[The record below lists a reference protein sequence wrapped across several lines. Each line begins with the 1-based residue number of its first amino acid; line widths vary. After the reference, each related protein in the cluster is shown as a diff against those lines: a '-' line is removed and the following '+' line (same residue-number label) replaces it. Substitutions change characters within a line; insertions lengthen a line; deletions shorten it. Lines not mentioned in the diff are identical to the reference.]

1 MPSFLIS
8 TQSVSLSVVY
18 DQIWGAGVTVNDGK
32 LSGVWAIE
40 GNQLEEES
48 QDKKIFQEII
58 TSTKI
63 LEKFYDT
70 IFQWSAYSYCSEDA
84 EK

>member
-70 IFQWSAYSYCSEDA
+70 ISQWSAYSYCSEDA